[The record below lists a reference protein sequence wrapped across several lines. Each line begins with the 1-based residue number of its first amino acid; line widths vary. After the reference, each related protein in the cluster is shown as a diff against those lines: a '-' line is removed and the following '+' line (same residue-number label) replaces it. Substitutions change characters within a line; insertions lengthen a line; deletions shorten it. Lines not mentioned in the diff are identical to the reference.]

1 MSISR
6 SSLAA
11 IISPF
16 PLLGLAAALLSWA
29 YVATLEPH
37 GMDVGVLLRPRL
49 VAEDHRQM
57 TPSYLDGMEMGGMD
71 GSTANPDDHMEMSGE
86 SHGAM
91 PITTFLTGWVVMMAA
106 MMLPAV
112 IPVVM
117 VVTRWSR
124 SQGQPQHRLPAF
136 VAGYFLVWGVAGVL
150 YYLLVEIFAR
160 SVPSSEAGVRIA
172 ALVLLL
178 AGVYQFSPLKDRCL
192 ATCRAPFGFL
202 MTHGGRMA
210 RGTIGYLDVGARHGL
225 FCLGCCWMLMVVL
238 VLLGVMNI
246 FWMLLVAGVIFVEK
260 ATRFGAG
267 IAKLT
272 GVTVSVFAATLL
284 IVPGLIV

>member
-11 IISPF
+11 IISPI

-29 YVATLEPH
+29 YIATLEPH
-37 GMDVGVLLRPRL
+37 GMDVGVLLRPRV
-49 VAEDHRQM
+49 VAEDHLQM
-57 TPSYLDGMEMGGMD
+57 TSSDMGGVEMDGMEA
-71 GSTANPDDHMEMSGE
+71 STANPDDRMQMSGD

-91 PITTFLTGWVVMMAA
+91 PVTTFLTGWVVMMAA

-117 VVTRWSR
+117 MVARWSR
-124 SQGQPQHRLPAF
+124 SQGQPQYRLSAF
-136 VAGYFLVWGVAGVL
+136 VAGYLLVWGVAGVL
-150 YYLLVEIFAR
+150 YYFLIEIFAR

-172 ALVLLL
+172 ASVLLL

-192 ATCRAPFGFL
+192 AACRAPFGFL

-210 RGTIGYLDVGARHGL
+210 RGTIGYIDVGARHGL

-238 VLLGVMNI
+238 VLLGAMNI
-246 FWMLLVAGVIFVEK
+246 FWMLLVAGVIFLEK
-260 ATRFGAG
+260 ATRVGAG
-267 IAKLT
+267 FAKLT
-272 GVTVSVFAATLL
+272 GVTVSAVAVTLL
-284 IVPGLIV
+284 IIPGLIV

>member
-6 SSLAA
+6 SFLAA
-11 IISPF
+11 IISPI

-37 GMDVGVLLRPRL
+37 GMDVGVLLRPRV

-57 TPSYLDGMEMGGMD
+57 TPSDMGGMEMGGMD
-71 GSTANPDDHMEMSGE
+71 ESTANPDVHVEMSGD

-91 PITTFLTGWVVMMAA
+91 AVTTFLTGWVVMMAA

-112 IPVVM
+112 VPVVM
-117 VVTRWSR
+117 VVSRWSR
-124 SQGQPQHRLPAF
+124 SQGQPRYRLAAF
-136 VAGYFLVWGVAGVL
+136 VVGYLLVWGVAGLL
-150 YYLLVEIFAR
+150 YYLLIETFAR
-160 SVPSSEAGVRIA
+160 LIPPSEAGVRIA
-172 ALVLLL
+172 ASVLLL
-178 AGVYQFSPLKDRCL
+178 AGIYQFSPLKDRCL
-192 ATCRAPFGFL
+192 NACRAPLGFL

-210 RGTIGYLDVGARHGL
+210 RGSLGYMDVGARHGL
-225 FCLGCCWMLMVVL
+225 FCLGCCWMLMVIL

-246 FWMLLVAGVIFVEK
+246 LWMLLLAGVIFVEK

-267 IAKLT
+267 MAKLT
-272 GVTVSVFAATLL
+272 GATVLALAAALL
-284 IVPGLIV
+284 IAPGVIV

>member
-6 SSLAA
+6 RSLAA
-11 IISPF
+11 IASPI

-37 GMDVGVLLRPRL
+37 GMDVGVLLRPRA
-49 VAEDHRQM
+49 VAEDHLRM
-57 TPSYLDGMEMGGMD
+57 TPSEMGGMEMGGME
-71 GSTANPDDHMEMSGE
+71 ASGD
-86 SHGAM
+86 SHRAM
-91 PITTFLTGWVVMMAA
+91 PVSTFLTGWIVMMAA

-117 VVTRWSR
+117 MVARWSR
-124 SQGQPQHRLPAF
+124 SRGQPRYRLAAF
-136 VAGYFLVWGVAGVL
+136 VGGYLLVWGVAGLL
-150 YYLLVEIFAR
+150 YYLLIEMLAR

-172 ALVLLL
+172 ASVLLV

-192 ATCRAPFGFL
+192 SACRAPLGFL

-210 RGTIGYLDVGARHGL
+210 RGTVGYVDVGARHGL

-246 FWMLLVAGVIFVEK
+246 FWMLLVAGVIFFEK
-260 ATRFGAG
+260 VTRFGVG
-267 IAKLT
+267 VAKLT
-272 GVTVSVFAATLL
+272 GVIVAVFAAALL
-284 IVPGLIV
+284 ITPGLIV